1 MMVIIIVSEKYY
13 YIHFWDTY
21 VVKLETLVERAY
33 TDFSSGSKG
42 KKMGKGHNKGYNTS
56 QIFYFLL

>member
-1 MMVIIIVSEKYY
+1 MYQKKYY

-21 VVKLETLVERAY
+21 VVKLETLEERAY

-42 KKMGKGHNKGYNTS
+42 KKCVKDIIRGTIH
-56 QIFYFLL
+56 L